1 MARSKGLLNLG
12 LSKIVNVLLQLFL
25 GLLLLGAI
33 TRLMRGKIL
42 EGIIAI
48 ILDPVFWIIDLVTLI
63 LSNDI
68 TILA

>member
-25 GLLLLGAI
+25 GWLLLGAI